1 MTTSPTLTSSGTRW
15 PLSSM
20 RPGPTAMTVP
30 SCGFSLAVS
39 GMTRPEAVVVSASL
53 AWTTTRS
60 SSGLMVTLVAVV
72 TSVTPPSVSD
82 GWWVLMLWHGVGARR
97 RGDQAPARV
106 VGTLPTRV
114 PAAQQGPSGGWTA
127 VPPARRR
134 GWRGAGRPAPRRR
147 RRCDALAPGAGR
159 RGRGGARGATAGRG
173 GGSAPRAR
181 AAADRV
187 RGAARRVR
195 LGAGQAARP
204 RPAGV
209 RRGRRR
215 PVPDRRHPRAGRPAA
230 AGRPPAGGVFG
241 AAAAVLSL
249 PAAPR
254 ERAGGP
260 QLAARRARRLLAG
273 GADSAADL
281 GCAAGTDAIALARAG
296 ASVLAVDRDPLARE
310 LTVANAAALGLA
322 DRVWVAA
329 GDVEELV
336 ATARGGG
343 VAGGAAATLDPARRA
358 EGRRQLHP
366 DRWSP
371 PWPTVEALLDR
382 VPRSVVKVAPGL
394 DHDRVPEGV
403 EAEWVSVG
411 GSIVEALLWGRGISE
426 TWRRAA
432 LVHDDAVLELT
443 ADEDPGPAPVGPV
456 GAWLHEPDPAAIR
469 SGLVSLVAADLG
481 ATLVDPT
488 IAYLT
493 SGAPA
498 GSPWVSS
505 FRVDDVLPFNL
516 KKLRALLRARGVG
529 RVTVKKRGSAIEPE
543 ALTRQLRG
551 PGTGTATVVVTRVAG
566 APTALVC
573 DVSG

>member
-20 RPGPTAMTVP
+20 RPGPAAMTVP
-30 SCGFSLAVS
+30 SCGFSLR
-39 GMTRPEAVVVSASL
+39 GRGLTRPEAVVVSASL

-97 RGDQAPARV
+97 RGDRAPARV
-106 VGTLPTRV
+106 FGTLPSRV
-114 PAAQQGPSGGWTA
+114 PAAQQGPAGGWAA
-127 VPPARRR
+127 VRPARRR

-147 RRCDALAPGAGR
+147 RGCAALAPGAGR

-181 AAADRV
+181 APAGRV
-187 RGAARRVR
+187 RGGARRAR
-195 LGAGQAARP
+195 LGAGEAARP
-204 RPAGV
+204 GPAGV

-230 AGRPPAGGVFG
+230 ACRPPGPPAAGRRGRFGSRPGLCGGHRRHRSGPGRGQRARGRPRSARPRVDGRQRRRPRPGRSGVGRRRRRRGAGGG
-241 AAAAVLSL
+241 R
-249 PAAPR
+249 PR
-254 ERAGGP
+254 GGGGRGGP
-260 QLAARRARRLLAG
+260 
-273 GADSAADL
+273 
-281 GCAAGTDAIALARAG
+281 
-296 ASVLAVDRDPLARE
+296 
-310 LTVANAAALGLA
+310 
-322 DRVWVAA
+322 
-329 GDVEELV
+329 
-336 ATARGGG
+336 ARGGE
-343 VAGGAAATLDPARRA
+343 VAGCAAATLDPARRA

-432 LVHDDAVLELT
+432 LVRDDAVLELT
-443 ADEDPGPAPVGPV
+443 ADEAPAPAPVGPV
-456 GAWLHEPDPAAIR
+456 GVWLHEPDPAAIR